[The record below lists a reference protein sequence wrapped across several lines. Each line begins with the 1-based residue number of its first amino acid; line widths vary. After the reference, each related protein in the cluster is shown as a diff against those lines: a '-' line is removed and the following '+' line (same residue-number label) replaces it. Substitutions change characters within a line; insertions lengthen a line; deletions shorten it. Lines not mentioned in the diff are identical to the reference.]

1 MRQRTCFLCEDNTCL
16 KDTLYSS
23 MQLNELLHTFAR
35 HPQVGALAKVVCD
48 GKPALTH
55 LQGLQASAT
64 AVAFAA
70 LSERKQKAERP
81 FLIILN
87 DEEEAGYFYHDL
99 TQMLGDEMALFYP
112 STYRRAVKYAQRDA
126 ANEILRTEVLNR
138 LSAQHNKAGMLFV
151 VTFPAALSERV
162 APLKDMAENT
172 LHLRTGSEY
181 DLTELTKRLVAIG
194 FARKDYV
201 YEPGE
206 FAVRGSILDVYSYA
220 SEYPFRID
228 FLATRW
234 TAYAPLKCRRSCR
247 RTRRKK

>member
-1 MRQRTCFLCEDNTCL
+1 
-16 KDTLYSS
+16 

-55 LQGLQASAT
+55 LQGLQASAA

-172 LHLRTGSEY
+172 LHLQTGSEY
-181 DLTELTKRLVAIG
+181 DLTELTKRLAAIG

-247 RTRRKK
+247 RTKRKK